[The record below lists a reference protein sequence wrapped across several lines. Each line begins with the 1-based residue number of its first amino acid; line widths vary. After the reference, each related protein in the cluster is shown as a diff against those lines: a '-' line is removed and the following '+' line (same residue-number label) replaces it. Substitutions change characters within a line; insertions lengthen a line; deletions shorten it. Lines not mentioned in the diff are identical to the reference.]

1 MESSGSDKMA
11 EGGDIDYLVTRVSE
25 GVFAKINSSLDKKK
39 LNQIA
44 KSVSS
49 VCKKVKAVER
59 RGDNTEQRIS
69 DMDDT
74 VSQLLAKLKHTKK

>member
-25 GVFAKINSSLDKKK
+25 GVFAKINSSLDKKN